1 MSSDFNC
8 GSRPKILR
16 RNRYLRAEARLV
28 DEAFIL
34 KWKADRLR
42 EGGQGQSADIL
53 GRENVDF
60 SAAGWEL
67 NSSETTQRALR
78 VC

>member
-34 KWKADRLR
+34 K
-42 EGGQGQSADIL
+42 
-53 GRENVDF
+53 
-60 SAAGWEL
+60 
-67 NSSETTQRALR
+67 
-78 VC
+78 